1 MTRLQQT
8 VASRRLVLAATILV
22 AILAPMTAAA
32 PSRAVSATADNASA
46 VKITVALRPTLRG
59 TFSLSGAWRDAGP
72 ARARRVVAGGRIRLT
87 EILQGESGALTVLA
101 TQTCGATVG
110 TWKVVSG
117 SGGYRGVTGGG
128 SQKGRLPCGKW
139 TRVVRPVHVG
149 TLKLPPPP
157 PIAPPGT
164 YGGRTTQGHVVTFE
178 IPADGRTVT
187 NFRVAEVRAL
197 CDPPALAFL
206 EPLFAKRYPVAEDG
220 SFSISEAGYTVAG
233 NVKSVPAR
241 GTVSFE
247 GPAPGGA
254 QGTCKVLTSWSATSP
269 PPALPAV
276 AAGLRCGPT
285 GQGGNICFDVTTD
298 ARVANLRIDFALQ
311 CTPSSGFD
319 ITVTYGGTGAIRPEL
334 TFSVGSTPYPFEG
347 GGSAAS
353 FAVAGAF
360 DASGDASGS
369 ARLSLATFDFEGT
382 RYTCR
387 SVSTTWKAKRQG

>member
-8 VASRRLVLAATILV
+8 VASGRLVLAAV
-22 AILAPMTAAA
+22 ILASIVAPTTTAGPSGTDHAA
-32 PSRAVSATADNASA
+32 LSQASA
-46 VKITVALRPTLRG
+46 VKITVALRPILRG
-59 TFSLSGAWRDAGP
+59 TFSLSGAVRDAGT
-72 ARARRVVAGGRIRLT
+72 ARARRVIAGSRIRLT
-87 EILQGESGALTVLA
+87 ESLDGADGTLTILA
-101 TQTCGATVG
+101 TQTCGATAG

-117 SGGYRGVTGGG
+117 SGTYRGVTGGG
-128 SQKGRLPCGKW
+128 TQKGRLPCGKW
-139 TRVVRPVHVG
+139 TGVVRPVQVG
-149 TLKLPPPP
+149 TLKLAPPP
-157 PIAPPGT
+157 PIAAPGA

-187 NFRVAEVRAL
+187 NFRVAEIRAL
-197 CDPPALAFL
+197 CDSPALAFL
-206 EPLFAKRYPVAEDG
+206 EPSFAKRYPVAEDG
-220 SFSISEAGYTVAG
+220 SFSISEAGYTVVG

-241 GTVSFE
+241 GTVTFE
-247 GPAPGGA
+247 GPPPGA
-254 QGTCKVLTSWSATSP
+254 QSTCKVLTSWSAASP

-276 AAGLRCGPT
+276 PPGLRCGFT
-285 GQGGNICFDVTTD
+285 DQGGSICFDVTAD
-298 ARVANLRIDFALQ
+298 ARVANLRIGFGLQ

-334 TFSVGSTPYPFEG
+334 TLSVGSTPFPFEG

-353 FAVAGAF
+353 FSVAGTF
-360 DASGDASGS
+360 DAAGDAAGS